1 MDLRDKKIFNM
12 NWEIVKEQVYSFV
25 KSYVTAFVTIAY
37 FADSNGIDIFTVSF
51 AIGSAKASALVVIR
65 NLYKLLTEKE

>member
-1 MDLRDKKIFNM
+1 MDLRDSKLFNM
-12 NWEIVKEQVYSFV
+12 DLEIVKEQVYSFA

-37 FADSNGIDIFTVSF
+37 FADTNGIDVFTLAF
-51 AIGSAKASALVVIR
+51 LAGSAKASALVVIR

>member
-37 FADSNGIDIFTVSF
+37 FADANGIDIFTLTFLAES
-51 AIGSAKASALVVIR
+51 SKASALVVIR
-65 NLYKLLTEKE
+65 NIYKLITEKE